1 MINFHLF
8 LRAVILYL
16 ILSLTAY
23 GQSQKPWI
31 DIIMIDTGTYAF
43 STDHI
48 PLTNYPPSQLFDL
61 KMNTCWVSQLN
72 SEEQGSEIFV
82 ALPKNISKD
91 NPQLK
96 VFGGYAKSKSLY
108 QKNARVA
115 KIKLGYYYGYIPDGA
130 VSEFGYLGKIKKL
143 AYDTLVNLS
152 DSFSI
157 QTIDLNYDVDID
169 EISND
174 FRSKYTIPV
183 MDTIVLVSIQII
195 ETYPGSLYQ
204 DICISE
210 LYFNEAYTSSS
221 HEEVQNEI
229 DSVYLSENEN
239 TLLVNKGSKAY
250 EGKNSVLQII
260 ETSKDMS
267 WAIVISMPDELD
279 GRVETTYELIDL
291 IGRKAITEKLQEI
304 NASFQKGAP
313 IWFIENNKGTF
324 LVSKVHDIEIIIKL
338 KRLIW

>member
-1 MINFHLF
+1 
-8 LRAVILYL
+8 
-16 ILSLTAY
+16 
-23 GQSQKPWI
+23 
-31 DIIMIDTGTYAF
+31 MIDTGTYAF
-43 STDHI
+43 CTDHI

-61 KMNTCWVSQLN
+61 KMNSCWVSQLN
-72 SEEQGSEIFV
+72 SKEQLPHIFV

-91 NPQLK
+91 NPQLH
-96 VFGGYAKSKSLY
+96 VFAGYAKSKSMY

-115 KIKLGYYYGYIPDGA
+115 KIKLSYYYGCIPDGA
-130 VSEFGYLGKIKKL
+130 VSEFGYLAKVKKL

-174 FRSKYTIPV
+174 FRSNFTMPL
-183 MDTIVLVSIQII
+183 MDSIVLISIQIV

-210 LYFNEAYTSSS
+210 LYFNEAYTSST
-221 HEEVQNEI
+221 HEEDQNEI

-250 EGKNSVLQII
+250 EAKNSVLQLI

-279 GRVETTYELIDL
+279 GRAETTYELIDL
-291 IGRKAITEKLQEI
+291 IGRKAITEKI
-304 NASFQKGAP
+304 AK
-313 IWFIENNKGTF
+313 
-324 LVSKVHDIEIIIKL
+324 D
-338 KRLIW
+338 